1 MFQQATRRSFFGR
14 TRQVGERLTGAVSNY
29 GFVVIVGE
37 NYATMIHR
45 FQKFQRQLEPGVNFI
60 IPFID

>member
-1 MFQQATRRSFFGR
+1 MIGFSRRSFSIFGR
-14 TRQVGERLTGAVSNY
+14 SKGVGERLTGHVSRY

-45 FQKFQRQLEPGVNFI
+45 FEKF
-60 IPFID
+60 